1 MNFFKLREV
10 MNEAVTVNVNCDTHE
25 FFGGISESFC
35 EFNLMM
41 NESSLAIDTDIR
53 MGNEILIEAVMSGS
67 GQETLSLINESV
79 FGSVID
85 KIKAF
90 FRKIVEYIKGI
101 INKIKLFINGM
112 GTKTTSWHGKMKKA
126 VEDAARNKDITRN
139 FEWMG
144 YDWNHGE
151 IDNIKT
157 KADAV
162 AAIYIEVEEGGKK
175 RKISIIDCKDYIVE
189 GTQEMNHL
197 IDLLNTTTAID
208 DSDSKNE
215 ALLEDDNGG
224 FDTDA
229 EMKKKLESYKDDVK
243 AKLEISGDRDKYK
256 EAISNLCRGG
266 KETKPLK
273 GIDSKYSKMLSFIA
287 DCTDNLGKIRDSY
300 DTLKKKYENILS
312 FLETEHHKD
321 FDFVKDVP
329 EKNRKVLNLLTSA
342 YSKYITLVK
351 DVVTY
356 GQGVYN
362 NLCALQLSL
371 TQECAREYMKVLT
384 KLAMSKPSKA

>member
-10 MNEAVTVNVNCDTHE
+10 MNESTSLAVNCDTHE

-41 NESSLAIDTDIR
+41 NESCLAIDTDVR
-53 MGNEILIEAVMSGS
+53 MGNEILIEAVMNCSG
-67 GQETLSLINESV
+67 ENTLSLINEGV

-90 FRKIVEYIKGI
+90 FRKIIEYIKGI

-112 GTKTTSWHGKMKKA
+112 SRKTNIWHGKMKKA

-157 KADAV
+157 KADDAATVAYVVKGSGRFTLNASVEDIDKAV
-162 AAIYIEVEEGGKK
+162 NTLGAFHRGVYE
-175 RKISIIDCKDYIVE
+175 KINNAS
-189 GTQEMNHL
+189 
-197 IDLLNTTTAID
+197 
-208 DSDSKNE
+208 
-215 ALLEDDNGG
+215 DDNTYSS
-224 FDTDA
+224 FDTKESDYKVRTEKA
-229 EMKKKLESYKDDVK
+229 LETYKDDVK
-243 AKLEISGDRDKYK
+243 AKLGITGDATKYK

-266 KETKPLK
+266 KEAKPLK

-287 DCTDNLGKIRDSY
+287 DCTDSLGKIRDSY
-300 DTLKKKYENILS
+300 DTLQKKYENGLSTLEGPVFKDIETAKDITDDHRKRLNAATSHLSDILTQ
-312 FLETEHHKD
+312 FK
-321 FDFVKDVP
+321 
-329 EKNRKVLNLLTSA
+329 A
-342 YSKYITLVK
+342 AI
-351 DVVTY
+351 TY

-362 NLCALQLSL
+362 DLCSLQLSL
-371 TQECAREYMKVLT
+371 TKECALEYMKVLT
-384 KLAMSKPSKA
+384 KLAMAKPSKA